1 MLIIIWVYI
10 ASYVEMCYWR
20 KRKWL
25 LLSWVRLTVRKGLLM
40 GIQVAEVME
49 ALDIWVRAVRNDDF
63 FCCFWRGTDGVT
75 TVCLWS
81 WNLQNMDHR
90 RDAYILEL
98 IHMIFVNLPGLR
110 STLSSQPL
118 IMIQSAIEFL
128 LMLLLSLSFSDCKLS
143 YMYAMAEV
151 YQCII

>member
-1 MLIIIWVYI
+1 
-10 ASYVEMCYWR
+10 
-20 KRKWL
+20 
-25 LLSWVRLTVRKGLLM
+25 
-40 GIQVAEVME
+40 
-49 ALDIWVRAVRNDDF
+49 
-63 FCCFWRGTDGVT
+63 
-75 TVCLWS
+75 
-81 WNLQNMDHR
+81 MDHR